1 MDNMNELKNQGHPD
15 PGFRS
20 LENKVSTLERQIAE
34 QQDQLRDYEKSLVE
48 RIADVDDDRRTTAS
62 KLQRAWQSQREE
74 INDRLG
80 RQMVIVIGALVLFL
94 VVVGVVLFLAY
105 HQANIDRQLL
115 DDDLA
120 ELKQELGRTS
130 GKSADTDSVRAELTR
145 LSAAVNE
152 ISSSLGQQDEEQT
165 DSLDTILKDERI
177 ARDEVDAVVG
187 AEVQRLEAKQESLM
201 RELETMREALE
212 TAEVTKAA
220 PGPGLS
226 DSSPAEDAK
235 QDSAQ
240 APAAAIVEAPLN
252 FTPTPPTEGVSSP
265 DETPVAAAEQAFG
278 DDTGQA
284 VTDASPDADTTK
296 TVVVADHTYALQLIG
311 FYKLDDLLRFANRN
325 DMPERLYYREEIVR
339 GRTWFSLIHSMHEN
353 YASAS
358 AQLHNLSPE
367 LVAMDSWIR
376 PIRVGVELTV
386 LDTDSQRRL

>member
-1 MDNMNELKNQGHPD
+1 MDNMNELENQGHPD
-15 PGFRS
+15 PGFLS

-62 KLQRAWQSQREE
+62 KLQRAWQSQREA

-80 RQMVIVIGALVLFL
+80 RQKVIVIGALVLFL

-105 HQANIDRQLL
+105 HQVKLDRQLL
-115 DDDLA
+115 ADDLA
-120 ELKQELGRTS
+120 ELKLEHGRTS
-130 GKSADTDSVRAELTR
+130 GKPADTDSVRAELTR

-152 ISSSLGQQDEEQT
+152 ISSSLGRQDEEQA
-165 DSLDTILKDERI
+165 DSLETILEDERI
-177 ARDEVDAVVG
+177 ARDEADAVVG

-201 RELETMREALE
+201 RELEAMREALE
-212 TAEVTKAA
+212 TAEATKAA

-226 DSSPAEDAK
+226 DSSPAKDAK

-240 APAAAIVEAPLN
+240 EPAAATVEPPLE
-252 FTPTPPTEGVSSP
+252 FSPTPPTEGVSSP
-265 DETPVAAAEQAFG
+265 EETPVAAAEQSFG
-278 DDTGQA
+278 DGLGQA
-284 VTDASPDADTTK
+284 LTGASPDAETPK
-296 TVVVADHTYALQLIG
+296 TLVVADRTYALQLIG
-311 FYKLDDLLRFANRN
+311 FYKRDALLKFANRN
-325 DMPERLYYREEIVR
+325 DMPKRLYYREEIVR
-339 GRTWFSLIHSMHEN
+339 GRPWFALIHSMHED

-367 LVAMDSWIR
+367 LVAMDPWIH

-386 LDTDSQRRL
+386 LDTGSQRRP